1 MLVIDIREKQLCA
14 ALETL
19 GVAFKTANLD
29 VGDIMIQNADGEP
42 LLVAERKSLAD
53 FAASNADGRYREQ
66 RARLMAVRGSGVAVI
81 YILEG
86 TWTDDGRMYGRTSEA
101 QLKRLTTRLMLR
113 YGLPVLGAASI
124 LDTARWCRTLVAQL
138 ADDATVFQPDSE
150 DATVTAMSGFT
161 AALSAVKKANRTPV
175 STATGM
181 LGAVPGLGPKRVTAL
196 LATHSIADLV
206 ALTEGELADLV
217 VGKRL
222 GAAVAA
228 TLYGALRAHC
238 PE

>member
-19 GVAFKTANLD
+19 GVAFTTANLD

-86 TWTDDGRMYGRTSEA
+86 TWTEGQMYGRTSET
-101 QLKRLTTRLMLR
+101 QLRRLTTRLILR
-113 YGLPVLGAASI
+113 YGMPVLTATSI

-150 DATVTAMSGFT
+150 DATMTAMSGFT
-161 AALSAVKKANRTPV
+161 TALSAVKKANRTPV

-196 LATHSIADLV
+196 LAMHSIADLV
-206 ALTEGELADLV
+206 ALTEADLADLV

-222 GAAVAA
+222 GAVVAA
-228 TLYGALRAHC
+228 TLHEALHIRG
-238 PE
+238 

>member
-1 MLVIDIREKQLCA
+1 MLVIDIREKHLCA

-19 GVAFKTANLD
+19 GIPYKTANLD

-42 LLVAERKSLAD
+42 LLVAERKSHAD

-86 TWTDDGRMYGRTSEA
+86 TWSDEGRMYGRTSEA
-101 QLKRLTTRLMLR
+101 QLKRLTTRLILR
-113 YGLPVLGAASI
+113 YGLPVLTAASI

-138 ADDATVFQPDSE
+138 ADDTTVFQPDSE

-181 LGAVPGLGPKRVTAL
+181 LNAVPGLGPKRVTAL
-196 LATHSIADLV
+196 LAMHSIADLG
-206 ALTEGELADLV
+206 ALTEADLADLV

-228 TLYGALRAHC
+228 TLYGALRAHGQ
-238 PE
+238 E

>member
-14 ALETL
+14 ALGTL
-19 GVAFKTANLD
+19 GVPYKTANLD

-42 LLVAERKSLAD
+42 LLVAERKSHAD

-86 TWTDDGRMYGRTSEA
+86 TWADEGRMYGRTSEA

-124 LDTARWCRTLVAQL
+124 QDTAQWCRTLVAQL
-138 ADDATVFQPDSE
+138 ADDDTVFQPDSE

-161 AALSAVKKANRTPV
+161 AALSAVKKANRTPL

-206 ALTEGELADLV
+206 ALTEAELADLV

-222 GAAVAA
+222 GAIAA
-228 TLYGALRAHC
+228 TLYEALRAHG